1 MKNKSDARVTP
12 TAILSSD
19 VGLQNVGFS
28 GESKQFHFLTTF
40 NNDFRGYTRFSE
52 CRNLW
57 SEILQINVIA
67 YKYYEMHA
75 DTLVLFVL

>member
-1 MKNKSDARVTP
+1 MLVFQERVNGS
-12 TAILSSD
+12 I
-19 VGLQNVGFS
+19 
-28 GESKQFHFLTTF
+28 FLTMF

-52 CRNLW
+52 CINLW

-67 YKYYEMHA
+67 YKSYEMHA